1 MVVRLIPSAQ
11 VATALVQCAAARS
24 EFFRYISLLRS
35 PDISLVSMSPTNII
49 VLSHRLPYPPNKGEK
64 IRTFNQL
71 ELFRASGSSVTI
83 FCPVESDD
91 EIVLAEEYAASSG
104 FTVVTVTARHRKLSM
119 LMGLLKGRAFSV
131 SNFYS
136 RALQTLI
143 DEHLQSNTVD
153 AVYCTSSAMAEYL
166 FKANKSADAANPAR
180 LELMDFMD
188 LDSDKW
194 RQYREISSF
203 PMSLI
208 YRYEEWALARYE
220 ARVQQR
226 FDACVFISA
235 NEVELFQ
242 QKLPHNAD
250 NLHVI
255 GNGVDLNAFRP
266 KPDLLIAADS
276 PQTDDFTTPL
286 RLLFSGVMDY
296 LPNENAMLWFVENVW
311 DSVKQKRPDAELVI
325 AGMNPSSAIQEL
337 AKKDGIIVTGFVDDM
352 LACYHDAN
360 IFIAPFQIARGVQ
373 NKVLQAFACGLPV
386 VTTAVGAEGIDCHR
400 EEHYALAETPEE
412 FLQQIMRLAEDPN
425 HHQRMAQNAI
435 RLVNDKYT
443 WDAMNAELFQLFSPT
458 EAEAA

>member
-1 MVVRLIPSAQ
+1 M
-11 VATALVQCAAARS
+11 
-24 EFFRYISLLRS
+24 
-35 PDISLVSMSPTNII
+35 SMSPANII

-71 ELFRASGSSVTI
+71 ELFRASGCNVTI

-91 EIVLAEEYAASSG
+91 EIALAEEYASSSG

-119 LMGLLKGRAFSV
+119 LLGLLKGRAFSV

-136 RALQTLI
+136 SALQALI
-143 DEHLQSNTVD
+143 DRHLQAGPVD

-166 FKANKSADAANPAR
+166 FRASKSADSVNPAK

-194 RQYREISSF
+194 RQYREISRF
-203 PMSLI
+203 PMSLV

-242 QKLPHNAD
+242 QKLPHTAD
-250 NLHVI
+250 NLHVV
-255 GNGVDLNAFRP
+255 GNGVDLDAFRP
-266 KPDLLIAADS
+266 KPDLPTAADTQ
-276 PQTDDFTTPL
+276 QTDAGAKPL
-286 RLLFSGVMDY
+286 KLLFSGVMDY
-296 LPNENAMLWFVENVW
+296 LPNENAMLWFVDNVW
-311 DSVKQKRPDAELVI
+311 DQLRQKRPEAELVI
-325 AGMNPSSAIQEL
+325 AGMNPSPAIQEL
-337 AKKDGIIVTGFVDDM
+337 AKKDGITVTGFVDDM
-352 LACYHDAN
+352 LACYHEAN

-373 NKVLQAFACGLPV
+373 NKVLQAFACGVPV
-386 VTTAVGAEGIDCHR
+386 VTTAVGAEGIDCR
-400 EEHYALAETPEE
+400 NEEHYALAETPDE
-412 FLQQIMRLAEDPN
+412 FLQQIVKLADDHE
-425 HHQRMAQNAI
+425 HHQRMVQNAI
-435 RLVNDKYT
+435 KLVNDKYT
-443 WDAMNAELFQLFSPT
+443 WDAMNAELFQLFAPN